1 MTNVAGKAGVSEAMF
16 KTFDHQ
22 LASDKWAED
31 NKITTE
37 EFKAILTAKNILVFA
52 HTAADKDKSGK
63 LDAGEF
69 HI

>member
-37 EFKAILTAKNILVFA
+37 EFKAILTAKKHPGIRS
-52 HTAADKDKSGK
+52 HCS
-63 LDAGEF
+63 
-69 HI
+69 